1 MTELKE
7 KGGEHPLG
15 DAGQLVLFVLFVA
28 VWVIDSFFLE
38 FSTHP
43 APHVPLLPR
52 LLLAGAAL
60 VAAVMLVR
68 AAHTVMDHGS
78 ESRELVTTGAFGR
91 VRHPLYLGC
100 MLFYLGLVLAT
111 LSIASAA
118 LFVVIVLFYDYIA
131 RYEERLLV
139 RRFGEEY
146 ERYRQ
151 RAGRWL
157 PKMG

>member
-1 MTELKE
+1 MAELKE

-28 VWVIDSFFLE
+28 VWVIDSFFLG

-43 APHVPLLPR
+43 AMWVPVLLR
-52 LLLAGAAL
+52 LVLAGVTL

-78 ESRELVTTGAFGR
+78 EPRRLVTTGAFGR

-100 MLFYLGLVLAT
+100 ILFYLGLVLAT

-118 LFVVIVLFYDYIA
+118 VFVVIILFYDYIA
-131 RYEERLLV
+131 RYEEKLLLG
-139 RRFGEEY
+139 RFGEEY
-146 ERYRQ
+146 ERYRE
-151 RAGRWL
+151 RSGRWL
-157 PKMG
+157 PPMG